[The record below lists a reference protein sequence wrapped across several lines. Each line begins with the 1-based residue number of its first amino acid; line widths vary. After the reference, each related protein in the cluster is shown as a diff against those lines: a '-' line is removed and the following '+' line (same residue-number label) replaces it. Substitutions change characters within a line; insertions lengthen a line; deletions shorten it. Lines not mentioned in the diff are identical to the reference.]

1 MRDLDHEQND
11 SRRREDEASFD
22 EVLAGQIRKAPY
34 LLISIAV
41 HAVLA
46 LFISGW
52 IILNSISKETHT
64 ITVNYPPALPEI
76 EEEEPP
82 EEEVIEPEADEPEL
96 KPNEIAEPLDQEDQE
111 EEGDPDLN
119 SEAPFDLDSF
129 SIETGLG
136 PGGGGLHG
144 SRGNGGGPRSG
155 RPSEKA
161 VQAAL
166 NWLADHQN
174 AEGFWDCDEFSHED
188 KYPSEPPST
197 GSGNPVND
205 VGVTGLALL
214 AFLGNGNTMNEGQ
227 YRENVSRGVNWLK
240 RAQLENGLF
249 GDDIGNPTLYNH
261 SIATMAMG
269 EAYYFANRT
278 PLLRKNMMKAVS
290 LIQRSRNPYGVWRYA
305 LEPNGDNDSSVT
317 GWMIFALKTAQDGK
331 IPVSKDN
338 YDGAKSWFAQ
348 MTDPGNGRTGYD
360 YKFGRGSAPARPEG
374 YKDRWPGNKSESL
387 TAVAL
392 LCSIFM
398 ADATK
403 IRNNK
408 DYGDYEI
415 LKKQADLCV
424 RTLPV
429 WDDPGGSID
438 MYYWYYA
445 TFAMYQWGGNHWTQW
460 QKAIEKALIPNQC
473 TESTGY
479 KKDDNLYGSWDP
491 IGPWGEGEGGRV
503 YSTATGALILEVY
516 YRYARVAGAR

>member
-1 MRDLDHEQND
+1 MNDIDHEQEY
-11 SRRREDEASFD
+11 SRRWEDEASFND
-22 EVLAGQIRKAPY
+22 VLAEQIRKAPY
-34 LLISIAV
+34 ALISIAV

-46 LFISGW
+46 FIISGW
-52 IILNSISKETHT
+52 IILTSTTSEAPT
-64 ITVNYPPALPEI
+64 ITVQAPPPPPDI

-82 EEEVIEPEADEPEL
+82 EEEIVEEIVEEPVLQE
-96 KPNEIAEPLDQEDQE
+96 NEIEEVVEQETLED
-111 EEGDPDLN
+111 EGDPDFN
-119 SEAPFDLDSF
+119 SDAPFDADSWNNDV
-129 SIETGLG
+129 GLG
-136 PGGGGLHG
+136 GGAGGKYG
-144 SRGNGGGPRSG
+144 KRGGMGGRKGG
-155 RPSEKA
+155 NATEKA
-161 VQAAL
+161 VLSAL
-166 NWLADHQN
+166 KWLADHQTT
-174 AEGFWDCDEFSHED
+174 EGFWDCDEFPLED
-188 KYPSEPPST
+188 KYPNEPPST
-197 GSGNPVND
+197 GPGNPVND

-214 AFLGNGNTMNEGQ
+214 AFLGNGNTMSEGQ
-227 YRENVSRGVNWLK
+227 YRENVSRGINWLK
-240 RAQLENGLF
+240 RVQLETGLF

-278 PLLRKNMMKAVS
+278 PLLRKNMTKAVS
-290 LIQRSRNPYGVWRYA
+290 LISRSRNPYGVWRYA
-305 LEPNGDNDSSVT
+305 VEPNGDNDSSIT

-338 YDGAKSWFAQ
+338 FDGAKSWFAQ

-374 YKDRWPGNKSESL
+374 YKDRWPGSKSESL

-398 ADATK
+398 ADSTK
-403 IRNNK
+403 IRSNK
-408 DYGDYEI
+408 DYEDYEI

-445 TFAMYQWGGNHWTQW
+445 TFAMYQWGGNHWKQW

-473 TESTGY
+473 IESTGY